1 MRGRESRV
9 HPLVRDAAHERPFAM
24 IHHTPL
30 IALLA
35 VGLGLALVFGF
46 IAAKLR
52 LPPLVGYLVAGIAC
66 GPATPGFVGDQP
78 IAHELA
84 EIGVILLMFGVGM
97 HFSLRD
103 LLAVR
108 GVALPGALIQT
119 IGVTALGM
127 VLADYW
133 GWGVGAGLVLGLA
146 LAVASTVVLLRALE
160 DSGGLTTIGAR
171 IVVGWL
177 VVEDLLT
184 VVVLVVLPTVAGL
197 LGGQSDAPP
206 DQMVQ
211 TVAITLAKVGG
222 FVAFMLVIGVRV
234 LPWVLDQVVCTGSRE
249 LFTLSVVAIAL
260 GVGYGSAELLGLSLA
275 LGAFFAGVV
284 VNGSNYSHRAAAD
297 TQPLQDAFAVL
308 FFVSVGMLFDPAI
321 LLAEPLHVLALLAV
335 IVVAKPLI
343 AYAIMR
349 ALRQPGHASR
359 QVAAGL
365 GQIGEFSFILVAL
378 GVDLHLLTE
387 KGQDLVL
394 AASLLAITLNPFL
407 HRLLLRGRA

>member
-1 MRGRESRV
+1 
-9 HPLVRDAAHERPFAM
+9 
-24 IHHTPL
+24 
-30 IALLA
+30 
-35 VGLGLALVFGF
+35 
-46 IAAKLR
+46 
-52 LPPLVGYLVAGIAC
+52 
-66 GPATPGFVGDQP
+66 
-78 IAHELA
+78 
-84 EIGVILLMFGVGM
+84 VILLMFGVGM

-119 IGVTALGM
+119 AGVTALGI
-127 VLADYW
+127 LLGEYW
-133 GWGVGAGLVLGLA
+133 GWGIGAGLVLGLA

-160 DSGGLTTIGAR
+160 NSGGLTTLGAR
-171 IVVGWL
+171 VVVGWL

-197 LGGQSDAPP
+197 IGEKVEPLSGELTT
-206 DQMVQ
+206 
-211 TVAITLAKVGG
+211 TVVVTLAKVGA

-234 LPWVLDQVVCTGSRE
+234 LPWVLAQVVRTGSRE
-249 LFTLSVVAIAL
+249 LFTLAVVAIAL

-275 LGAFFAGVV
+275 LGAFFAGMVI
-284 VNGSNYSHRAAAD
+284 NGSDHSHRAAVD

-321 LLAEPLHVLALLAV
+321 LVTEPQHVLALVAV
-335 IVVAKPLI
+335 IVIAKPLI

-349 ALRQPGHASR
+349 LLRQSERASR

-378 GVDLHLLTE
+378 GVELHLLSD

-394 AASLLAITLNPFL
+394 AAALLSITLNPFL
-407 HRLLLRGRA
+407 HRLLLARVPH

>member
-1 MRGRESRV
+1 MV
-9 HPLVRDAAHERPFAM
+9 HN
-24 IHHTPL
+24 TPL

-35 VGLGLALVFGF
+35 IGLGLALVFGF

-108 GVALPGALIQT
+108 AVALPGALIQT
-119 IGVTALGM
+119 AGVTALGI
-127 VLADYW
+127 LLGKYW

-160 DSGGLTTIGAR
+160 NSGGLTTLGAR
-171 IVVGWL
+171 VVVGWL

-197 LGGQSDAPP
+197 IGGNVEPLSDALTT
-206 DQMVQ
+206 
-211 TVAITLAKVGG
+211 TVLITLAKVGA
-222 FVAFMLVIGVRV
+222 FVAFMLVVGGRL
-234 LPWVLDQVVCTGSRE
+234 LPWLLAQVVRTGSRE
-249 LFTLSVVAIAL
+249 LFTLAVVSIAL

-284 VNGSNYSHRAAAD
+284 INGSDYSHRAAVD

-321 LLAEPLHVLALLAV
+321 LVTEPQHVLALVAV
-335 IVVAKPLI
+335 IVIAKPLI

-349 ALRQPGHASR
+349 LLRQSELAAR

-378 GVDLHLLTE
+378 GVELHLISD

-394 AASLLAITLNPFL
+394 AAALLSITLNPFL
-407 HRLLLRGRA
+407 HRLLLARVPH

>member
-1 MRGRESRV
+1 MV
-9 HPLVRDAAHERPFAM
+9 HN
-24 IHHTPL
+24 TPL

-46 IAAKLR
+46 IAAKLH

-66 GPATPGFVGDQP
+66 GPSTPGFVGD
-78 IAHELA
+78 AATANELA

-97 HFSLRD
+97 HFSMRD
-103 LLAVR
+103 LMAVR

-119 IGVTALGM
+119 VAVTLLGM
-127 VLADYW
+127 LLAQYW
-133 GWGVGAGLVLGLA
+133 GWGIGAGLVLGLA

-184 VVVLVVLPTVAGL
+184 VVVLVALPSIAGL
-197 LGGQSDAPP
+197 LGGAAQAPSGP
-206 DQMVQ
+206 LLQ
-211 TVAITLAKVGG
+211 TVAMTLAKVGG
-222 FVAFMLVIGVRV
+222 FVAFMLVFGARI
-234 LPWVLDQVVCTGSRE
+234 LPWVLAEVVRTGSRE

-284 VNGSNYSHRAAAD
+284 VNGSHYGHRAAAD
-297 TQPLQDAFAVL
+297 TRPLQDAFAVL

-321 LLAEPLHVLALLAV
+321 LLTEPLHVLAVVAV
-335 IVVAKPLI
+335 IVLAKPMI

-349 ALRQPGHASR
+349 LLRQPRRASR

-378 GVDLHLLTE
+378 GVELHLLSP

-394 AASLLAITLNPFL
+394 AGALLAITLNPFL
-407 HRLLLRGRA
+407 HRLLLRAPH

>member
-1 MRGRESRV
+1 M
-9 HPLVRDAAHERPFAM
+9 A
-24 IHHTPL
+24 HHTPL

-35 VGLGLALVFGF
+35 IGLGFALVFGF
-46 IAAKLR
+46 IASKLR
-52 LPPLVGYLVAGIAC
+52 LPPLVGYLVAGILC

-119 IGVTALGM
+119 IGVTAIGI
-127 VLADYW
+127 VLAHYW
-133 GWGVGAGLVLGLA
+133 GWGIGAGLVLGLA
-146 LAVASTVVLLRALE
+146 MAVASTVVLLRALE
-160 DSGGLTTIGAR
+160 DSGGLATRGAR

-184 VVVLVVLPTVAGL
+184 VIVLVVLPSVAGL
-197 LGGQSDAPP
+197 LGGHAAAP
-206 DQMVQ
+206 DGQLLRSIAM
-211 TVAITLAKVGG
+211 TLAKVGA
-222 FVAFMLVIGVRV
+222 FVAFMLVIGARV
-234 LPWVLDQVVCTGSRE
+234 LPWVLNQVVRTGSRE
-249 LFTLSVVAIAL
+249 LFTLAVVAIAL

-284 VNGSNYSHRAAAD
+284 VNGSDHSHRAALD

-321 LLAEPLHVLALLAV
+321 LLTDPLEVLGVLAV

-343 AYAIMR
+343 AYGIMR
-349 ALRQPGHASR
+349 ALRQPEPASR

-365 GQIGEFSFILVAL
+365 GQAGEFSFILVAL
-378 GVDLHLLTE
+378 GVELHLLTRE
-387 KGQDLVL
+387 GQNLVL

-407 HRLLLRGRA
+407 HRLLLRGQPVAALP

>member
-1 MRGRESRV
+1 MV
-9 HPLVRDAAHERPFAM
+9 D
-24 IHHTPL
+24 HTPL

-35 VGLGLALVFGF
+35 IGFVMALIFGF

-119 IGVTALGM
+119 AGVTGLGM
-127 VLADYW
+127 LLAQYW
-133 GWGVGAGLVLGLA
+133 GWSIGAGLVLGLA

-197 LGGQSDAPP
+197 LGGHSDEPP
-206 DQMVQ
+206 DQLMQ

-222 FVAFMLVIGVRV
+222 FVVFMLVIGVRV
-234 LPWVLDQVVCTGSRE
+234 LPWVLHQVVRTGSRE

-284 VNGSNYSHRAAAD
+284 VNGSDYSHRAAAD

-308 FFVSVGMLFDPAI
+308 FFVSVGMLFDPEI
-321 LLAEPLHVLALLAV
+321 LVTEPLHVLAVVAV
-335 IVVAKPLI
+335 IVIFKPLI

-349 ALRQPGHASR
+349 VLRQPERASR
-359 QVAAGL
+359 QVGAGL
-365 GQIGEFSFILVAL
+365 GQIGEFSFILVAV
-378 GVDLHLLTE
+378 GVQLQLLPQ

-394 AASLLAITLNPFL
+394 AGSLLAITLNPFL
-407 HRLLLRGRA
+407 HRLLLRDPRPVVAPRTEAPH

>member
-1 MRGRESRV
+1 M
-9 HPLVRDAAHERPFAM
+9 HID
-24 IHHTPL
+24 TPL

-35 VGLGLALVFGF
+35 VSLVLALIFGF

-66 GPATPGFVGDQP
+66 GPRTPGFVGDQA

-108 GVALPGALIQT
+108 RIALPGALIQT
-119 IGVTALGM
+119 AGVTVLGLLM
-127 VLADYW
+127 AEYW
-133 GWGVGAGLVLGLA
+133 GWGLGAGLVLGLA

-160 DSGGLTTIGAR
+160 VTGGLHTEGAR

-197 LGGQSDAPP
+197 LGGQSDEPSG
-206 DQMVQ
+206 QLLQ
-211 TVAITLAKVGG
+211 TVGITLAKVGA
-222 FVAFMLVIGVRV
+222 FVAFMLIIGARV
-234 LPWVLDQVVCTGSRE
+234 LPWVLSQVVRTGSRE

-260 GVGYGSAELLGLSLA
+260 GIGYGSAELLGLSLA

-284 VNGSNYSHRAAAD
+284 VNGSDYSHRAAQD

-321 LLAEPLHVLALLAV
+321 LITEPLHVLAVLGV

-349 ALRQPGHASR
+349 VLGQPDRTSR
-359 QVAAGL
+359 HVAAGL
-365 GQIGEFSFILVAL
+365 GQIGEFSFILVAA
-378 GVDLHLLTE
+378 GVYLHLLTE

-394 AASLLAITLNPFL
+394 AGSILSITLNPFL
-407 HRLLLRGRA
+407 HRLLLRGKP

>member
-1 MRGRESRV
+1 M
-9 HPLVRDAAHERPFAM
+9 HNN
-24 IHHTPL
+24 TPL

-35 VGLGLALVFGF
+35 VGLASALLFGF
-46 IAAKLR
+46 LAAKLR
-52 LPPLVGYLVAGIAC
+52 LPPLVGYLVAGIAV
-66 GPATPGFVGDQP
+66 GPTTPGFVGDAAV
-78 IAHELA
+78 AHELA

-108 GVALPGALIQT
+108 GVALPGAIIQT
-119 IGVTALGM
+119 IAVTGLGM
-127 VLADYW
+127 LLAEWW
-133 GWGVGAGLVLGLA
+133 GLPIGAGLVLGLA

-160 DSGGLTTIGAR
+160 ATGGLDNVGAR

-177 VVEDLLT
+177 VVEDLMT

-197 LGGQSDAPP
+197 LGGKSDAPSGMP
-206 DQMVQ
+206 LT
-211 TVAITLAKVGG
+211 TVVITLAKVGA
-222 FVAFMLVIGVRV
+222 FVVFMLVIGVRV
-234 LPWVLDQVVCTGSRE
+234 LPWVLDQVVRTGSRE
-249 LFTLSVVAIAL
+249 LFTLAVVAIAL

-284 VNGSNYSHRAAAD
+284 INGSDHSHRAAAD

-308 FFVSVGMLFDPAI
+308 FFVAVGMLFDPAI
-321 LLAEPLHVLALLAV
+321 LLTEPLHVLAVVAV
-335 IVVAKPLI
+335 VVVAKPVI

-349 ALRQPGHASR
+349 VLRQPELASR

-378 GVDLHLLTE
+378 GVDLHLLSQR
-387 KGQDLVL
+387 GQDVVL
-394 AASLLAITLNPFL
+394 AGALLAITFNPFL
-407 HRLLLRGRA
+407 HRMLLPREPG

>member
-1 MRGRESRV
+1 M
-9 HPLVRDAAHERPFAM
+9 HEN
-24 IHHTPL
+24 TPL

-35 VGLGLALVFGF
+35 VSLSLALIFGF

-66 GPATPGFVGDQP
+66 GPSTPGFVGDQA

-108 GVALPGALIQT
+108 RIALPGALIQT
-119 IGVTALGM
+119 AGVTVLGLLM
-127 VLADYW
+127 AEYW
-133 GWGVGAGLVLGLA
+133 GWGIGAGLVLGLA

-160 DSGGLTTIGAR
+160 ATGGLNTLAAR

-197 LGGQSDAPP
+197 LGGQSHEPSGP
-206 DQMVQ
+206 LLQ
-211 TVAITLAKVGG
+211 TVAITLGKVGV
-222 FVAFMLVIGVRV
+222 FVAFMLIIGARV
-234 LPWVLDQVVCTGSRE
+234 LPWVLNQVVRTGSRE

-284 VNGSNYSHRAAAD
+284 VNGSDHSHRAAED

-321 LLAEPLHVLALLAV
+321 LITEPLHVLAVLGV
-335 IVVAKPLI
+335 VVVAKPLI

-349 ALRQPGHASR
+349 LLRQTDRASR
-359 QVAAGL
+359 HVAAGL

-378 GVDLHLLTE
+378 GVQLHLLSQQ
-387 KGQDLVL
+387 GQDLVL
-394 AASLLAITLNPFL
+394 AAAILSITLNPFL
-407 HRLLLRGRA
+407 HRLLLREKP

>member
-1 MRGRESRV
+1 M
-9 HPLVRDAAHERPFAM
+9 AHN
-24 IHHTPL
+24 TPL

-35 VGLGLALVFGF
+35 IGLGLALVFGF

-119 IGVTALGM
+119 AGVTALGI
-127 VLADYW
+127 LLGEYW
-133 GWGVGAGLVLGLA
+133 GWGIGAGLVLGLA

-160 DSGGLTTIGAR
+160 NSGGLTTLGAR
-171 IVVGWL
+171 VVVGWL

-197 LGGQSDAPP
+197 IGEKVEPLSGELTTTL
-206 DQMVQ
+206 V
-211 TVAITLAKVGG
+211 VTLAKVGA

-234 LPWVLDQVVCTGSRE
+234 LPWVLAQVVRTGSRE
-249 LFTLSVVAIAL
+249 LFTLAVVAIAL

-275 LGAFFAGVV
+275 LGAFFAGMVI
-284 VNGSNYSHRAAAD
+284 NGSDHSHRAAVD

-321 LLAEPLHVLALLAV
+321 LVTEPQHVLALVAV
-335 IVVAKPLI
+335 IVIAKPLI

-349 ALRQPGHASR
+349 LLRQSERASR

-378 GVDLHLLTE
+378 GVELHLLSD

-394 AASLLAITLNPFL
+394 AAALLSITLNPFL
-407 HRLLLRGRA
+407 HRLLLARVPH

>member
-1 MRGRESRV
+1 
-9 HPLVRDAAHERPFAM
+9 M

-35 VGLGLALVFGF
+35 VGLVMALIFGF

-127 VLADYW
+127 VLANYW

-146 LAVASTVVLLRALE
+146 LAVASTVVLLLE
-160 DSGGLTTIGAR
+160 DSGGLTTMGAR

-184 VVVLVVLPTVAGL
+184 VVVLVVLPTIAGL
-197 LGGQSDAPP
+197 LGGKSDAPP
-206 DQMVQ
+206 DMLIQ

-234 LPWVLDQVVCTGSRE
+234 LPWVLDQVVRTRSRE

-284 VNGSNYSHRAAAD
+284 VNSSDHSKRAAAD

-321 LLAEPLHVLALLAV
+321 LLTEPLHVLAVVAV
-335 IVVAKPLI
+335 VVIAKPLI

-349 ALRQPGHASR
+349 GLRQPGRPSL

-378 GVDLHLLTE
+378 GVELHLLPE

-394 AASLLAITLNPFL
+394 AGSLLAITLNPFL
-407 HRLLLRGRA
+407 HRLLLRDRP

>member
-1 MRGRESRV
+1 M
-9 HPLVRDAAHERPFAM
+9 HTD
-24 IHHTPL
+24 TPL

-35 VGLGLALVFGF
+35 VSLVLALIFGF

-66 GPATPGFVGDQP
+66 GPSTPGFVGDQA

-108 GVALPGALIQT
+108 RIALPGALIQT
-119 IGVTALGM
+119 AGVTLLGLLM
-127 VLADYW
+127 AEYW
-133 GWGVGAGLVLGLA
+133 GWGLGAGLVLGLA

-160 DSGGLTTIGAR
+160 DTGGLHTQGAR

-197 LGGQSDAPP
+197 LGGQSAEPSGALLL
-206 DQMVQ
+206 
-211 TVAITLAKVGG
+211 TVGITLAKVGA
-222 FVAFMLVIGVRV
+222 FVAFMLIIGARV
-234 LPWVLDQVVCTGSRE
+234 LPWVLDQVVRTGSRE

-260 GVGYGSAELLGLSLA
+260 GIGYGSAELLGLSLA

-284 VNGSNYSHRAAAD
+284 VNGSDYSHRAAAD

-308 FFVSVGMLFDPAI
+308 FFVSVGMLFDPSI
-321 LLAEPLHVLALLAV
+321 LITEPLHVLAVLGV
-335 IVVAKPLI
+335 IVIAKPLI
-343 AYAIMR
+343 AYGIMR
-349 ALRQPGHASR
+349 VLGQPDRTSR
-359 QVAAGL
+359 HVAAGL

-378 GVDLHLLTE
+378 GVYLHLLTG

-394 AASLLAITLNPFL
+394 AGSILSITLNPFL
-407 HRLLLRGRA
+407 HRLLLRGKP

>member
-1 MRGRESRV
+1 M
-9 HPLVRDAAHERPFAM
+9 AHN
-24 IHHTPL
+24 TPL

-35 VGLGLALVFGF
+35 VSLVLALVFGF
-46 IAAKLR
+46 VAAKLR
-52 LPPLVGYLVAGIAC
+52 LPPLVGYLLAGIAC
-66 GPATPGFVGDQP
+66 GPFTPGFVGDQA

-108 GVALPGALIQT
+108 AVALPGALLQT
-119 IGVTALGM
+119 AGVTAFGIL
-127 VLADYW
+127 LTHWW

-146 LAVASTVVLLRALE
+146 MAVASTVVLLRALE
-160 DSGGLTTIGAR
+160 DAGGLNTLGAR

-184 VVVLVVLPTVAGL
+184 VIVLVVLPTVSGL
-197 LGGQSDAPP
+197 LGGDVHGPSGV
-206 DQMVQ
+206 MLQ
-211 TVAITLAKVGG
+211 TVLITLAKVAA
-222 FVAFMLVIGVRV
+222 FVAFMLLIGARV
-234 LPWVLDQVVCTGSRE
+234 LPWVLHQVVRTGSRE
-249 LFTLSVVAIAL
+249 LFTLAVVAIAL
-260 GVGYGSAELLGLSLA
+260 GVGYFSAELLGLSLA

-284 VNGSNYSHRAAAD
+284 VNGSDHSHRAAAD

-308 FFVSVGMLFDPAI
+308 FFVSVGMLFDPSI
-321 LLAEPLHVLALLAV
+321 LVTEPLHVLAVLAV
-335 IVVAKPLI
+335 IVIAKPLI

-349 ALRQPGHASR
+349 ALRQPERASR
-359 QVAAGL
+359 HVAAGL

-378 GVDLHLLTE
+378 GVELHLLSP

-394 AASLLAITLNPFL
+394 AGAILAITFNPFL
-407 HRLLLRGRA
+407 HRLLLRGSR

>member
-1 MRGRESRV
+1 MAEY
-9 HPLVRDAAHERPFAM
+9 
-24 IHHTPL
+24 TPL

-35 VGLGLALVFGF
+35 VSLVLALILGF

-52 LPPLVGYLVAGIAC
+52 LPPLVGYLLAGVAC
-66 GPATPGFVGDQP
+66 GPHTPGFIGDMA

-108 GVALPGALIQT
+108 RIALPGALIQT
-119 IGVTALGM
+119 IAVTGIGVLLGQ
-127 VLADYW
+127 YW
-133 GWGVGAGLVLGLA
+133 GWGIGAGIVLGLA
-146 LAVASTVVLLRALE
+146 MAVASTVVLLRALE
-160 DSGGLTTIGAR
+160 ASGGLTTVGAR

-184 VVVLVVLPTVAGL
+184 VVVLVVLPSVAGL
-197 LGGQSDAPP
+197 LGGHSDEPP
-206 DQMVQ
+206 QRVLL
-211 TVAITLAKVGG
+211 TIAITLAKVGA
-222 FVAFMLVIGVRV
+222 FVAFMLVIGARV
-234 LPWVLDQVVCTGSRE
+234 LPWVLNQVVRTGSRE

-260 GVGYGSAELLGLSLA
+260 GVGYGSAELIGLSLA

-284 VNGSNYSHRAAAD
+284 VNGSHYSHRAAAD

-321 LLAEPLHVLALLAV
+321 LVTEPVHVVAIVAV
-335 IVVAKPLI
+335 IMLAKPAI

-349 ALRQPGHASR
+349 VLGQPHRASR

-378 GVDLHLLTE
+378 GVALRLLPAR
-387 KGQDLVL
+387 GQDLVL
-394 AASLLAITLNPFL
+394 AGSLITITFNPFL
-407 HRLLLRGRA
+407 HRLLLRQKAPGES

>member
-1 MRGRESRV
+1 MV
-9 HPLVRDAAHERPFAM
+9 
-24 IHHTPL
+24 HHTPL

-35 VGLGLALVFGF
+35 VGLVMALIFGF
-46 IAAKLR
+46 IAAKLH

-119 IGVTALGM
+119 AGVTGLGM
-127 VLADYW
+127 LLAQYW
-133 GWGVGAGLVLGLA
+133 GWGIGAGLVLGLA

-184 VVVLVVLPTVAGL
+184 VVVLVVLPTIAGL
-197 LGGQSDAPP
+197 LGGHSDAPS
-206 DQMVQ
+206 DQLIR

-222 FVAFMLVIGVRV
+222 FVVFMLVIGVRV
-234 LPWVLDQVVCTGSRE
+234 LPWVLDQVVRTGSRE

-284 VNGSNYSHRAAAD
+284 VNGSDHSHRAAAD

-308 FFVSVGMLFDPAI
+308 FFVSVGMLFDPEI
-321 LLAEPLHVLALLAV
+321 LITEPLHVLAVLAV
-335 IVVAKPLI
+335 IVIAKPLI

-349 ALRQPGHASR
+349 LLRQPERASR
-359 QVAAGL
+359 QVGAGL
-365 GQIGEFSFILVAL
+365 GQIGEFSFILVAV
-378 GVDLHLLTE
+378 GVQLQLLPQ

-394 AASLLAITLNPFL
+394 AGSLLAITLNPFL
-407 HRLLLRGRA
+407 HRLLLRDPPPVEVPRAKAPH

>member
-1 MRGRESRV
+1 M
-9 HPLVRDAAHERPFAM
+9 DQ
-24 IHHTPL
+24 HTPL

-35 VGLGLALVFGF
+35 IGLVFALICGF

-66 GPATPGFVGDQP
+66 GPNTPGFNGDLAL
-78 IAHELA
+78 AHELA

-97 HFSLRD
+97 HFSIRD

-119 IGVTALGM
+119 IGVTAMGIW
-127 VLADYW
+127 LAYDW
-133 GWGVGAGLVLGLA
+133 GWGIGAGLVLGLA

-160 DSGGLTTIGAR
+160 ASGGLTTIGAR

-197 LGGQSDAPP
+197 LGGKATAPQDALL
-206 DQMVQ
+206 Q
-211 TVAITLAKVGG
+211 TVAITLLKVGG
-222 FVAFMLVIGVRV
+222 FVAFMLIIGVRV
-234 LPWVLDQVVCTGSRE
+234 LPWVLNQVVRTGSRE
-249 LFTLSVVAIAL
+249 LFTLAVIAIAL
-260 GVGYGSAELLGLSLA
+260 GVGFGSAELLGLSFA

-284 VNGSNYSHRAAAD
+284 VNGSDYSHRAAAD

-308 FFVSVGMLFDPAI
+308 FFVSVGMLFDPSI
-321 LLAEPLHVLALLAV
+321 LLTEPLHVLAVLAIV
-335 IVVAKPLI
+335 VVAKPLI

-349 ALRQPGHASR
+349 VLRQPVRPSL

-365 GQIGEFSFILVAL
+365 GQIGEFSFILVGL
-378 GVDLHLLTE
+378 GVELQLLPGR
-387 KGQDLVL
+387 GQDIVL
-394 AASLLAITLNPFL
+394 AGALLAITLNPFL
-407 HRLLLRGRA
+407 HRLLVRAPASA

>member
-1 MRGRESRV
+1 M
-9 HPLVRDAAHERPFAM
+9 AHN
-24 IHHTPL
+24 TPL

-35 VGLGLALVFGF
+35 IGLGLALVFGF

-119 IGVTALGM
+119 AGVTALGI
-127 VLADYW
+127 LLGEYW
-133 GWGVGAGLVLGLA
+133 GWGIGAGLVLGLA

-160 DSGGLTTIGAR
+160 NSGGLTTLGAR
-171 IVVGWL
+171 VVVGWL

-197 LGGQSDAPP
+197 IGGKVEPLSGALTT
-206 DQMVQ
+206 
-211 TVAITLAKVGG
+211 TVLITLAKVGA
-222 FVAFMLVIGVRV
+222 FVAFMLVIGGRL
-234 LPWVLDQVVCTGSRE
+234 LPWLLAQVVRTGSRE
-249 LFTLSVVAIAL
+249 LFTLAVVAIAL

-275 LGAFFAGVV
+275 LGAFFAGMVI
-284 VNGSNYSHRAAAD
+284 NGSDHSHRAAVD

-321 LLAEPLHVLALLAV
+321 LVTEPQHVLAL
-335 IVVAKPLI
+335 VA
-343 AYAIMR
+343 
-349 ALRQPGHASR
+349 
-359 QVAAGL
+359 
-365 GQIGEFSFILVAL
+365 
-378 GVDLHLLTE
+378 
-387 KGQDLVL
+387 
-394 AASLLAITLNPFL
+394 
-407 HRLLLRGRA
+407 

>member
-1 MRGRESRV
+1 MV
-9 HPLVRDAAHERPFAM
+9 D
-24 IHHTPL
+24 HTPL

-35 VGLGLALVFGF
+35 VGLVMALIFGF
-46 IAAKLR
+46 IAAKLH

-119 IGVTALGM
+119 AGVTGLGM
-127 VLADYW
+127 LLAQYW
-133 GWGVGAGLVLGLA
+133 GWGIGAGLVLGLS

-197 LGGQSDAPP
+197 LGGHSDEPP
-206 DQMVQ
+206 DQLIQ

-222 FVAFMLVIGVRV
+222 FVVFMLVIGVRV
-234 LPWVLDQVVCTGSRE
+234 LPWVLHQVVRTGSRE

-284 VNGSNYSHRAAAD
+284 VNGSDYSHRAAAD

-308 FFVSVGMLFDPAI
+308 FFVSVGMLFDPEI
-321 LLAEPLHVLALLAV
+321 LVTEPLHVLAIVAV
-335 IVVAKPLI
+335 IVIAKPLI

-349 ALRQPGHASR
+349 VLRQPERASR
-359 QVAAGL
+359 QVGAGL
-365 GQIGEFSFILVAL
+365 GQIGEFSFILVAV
-378 GVDLHLLTE
+378 GVQLQLLPQ

-394 AASLLAITLNPFL
+394 AGSLLAITLNPFL
-407 HRLLLRGRA
+407 HRLLLRDPRPVAAPQAKAPH

>member
-1 MRGRESRV
+1 MV
-9 HPLVRDAAHERPFAM
+9 HD
-24 IHHTPL
+24 TPL

-35 VGLGLALVFGF
+35 VSLVLALVFGF

-66 GPATPGFVGDQP
+66 GPTTPGFVGDAG

-108 GVALPGALIQT
+108 RIALPGAVIQT
-119 IGVTALGM
+119 IGVTVLGIL
-127 VLADYW
+127 LARYW
-133 GWGVGAGLVLGLA
+133 GWGIGAGLVLGLA
-146 LAVASTVVLLRALE
+146 LSVASTVVLLRALE
-160 DSGGLTTIGAR
+160 DSGGITTIGAR

-197 LGGQSDAPP
+197 LGGHSDAPP
-206 DQMVQ
+206 DQLVQ
-211 TVAITLAKVGG
+211 TVAITLAKVGA
-222 FVAFMLVIGVRV
+222 FVAFMLVIGARV
-234 LPWVLDQVVCTGSRE
+234 LPWVLYQVVRTGSRE
-249 LFTLSVVAIAL
+249 LFTLSLVAIAL

-284 VNGSNYSHRAAAD
+284 VNGSDYSHRAATD

-308 FFVSVGMLFDPAI
+308 FFVSVGMLFNPAI
-321 LLAEPLHVLALLAV
+321 LLTEPLHVLAVLSV
-335 IVVAKPLI
+335 IVLAKPLI

-349 ALRQPGHASR
+349 VLRQPGGASR

-365 GQIGEFSFILVAL
+365 GQIGEFSFILAAL
-378 GVDLHLLTE
+378 GVDLELLP
-387 KGQDLVL
+387 KQGQDLVL
-394 AASLLAITLNPFL
+394 AGSLLAITLNPFL
-407 HRLLLRGRA
+407 HRLLLRDRR

>member
-1 MRGRESRV
+1 M
-9 HPLVRDAAHERPFAM
+9 
-24 IHHTPL
+24 HHNTPL

-35 VGLGLALVFGF
+35 VSLSLALVFGF

-52 LPPLVGYLVAGIAC
+52 LPPLVGYLIAGVAC
-66 GPATPGFVGDQP
+66 GPRTPGFVGD
-78 IAHELA
+78 AALANELA

-108 GVALPGALIQT
+108 RIALPGALIQT
-119 IGVTALGM
+119 AGVTVLG
-127 VLADYW
+127 LLIAEYW
-133 GWGVGAGLVLGLA
+133 GLGFGAGLVLGLA

-160 DSGGLTTIGAR
+160 DSGGLHTTAAR

-184 VVVLVVLPTVAGL
+184 VIVLVVLPTVAGL
-197 LGGQSDAPP
+197 LGGESAAPAGP
-206 DQMVQ
+206 LWQ
-211 TVAITLAKVGG
+211 TVGMTLAKVCF
-222 FVAFMLVIGVRV
+222 FVAFMLLIGARV
-234 LPWVLDQVVCTGSRE
+234 LPWVLTQVVGTGSRE

-260 GVGYGSAELLGLSLA
+260 GIGYGSAELLGLSLA

-284 VNGSNYSHRAAAD
+284 INGSHHSHRAAAD

-308 FFVSVGMLFDPAI
+308 FFVSVGMLFNPMI
-321 LLAEPLHVLALLAV
+321 LLTEPLHVLAVLGV
-335 IVVAKPLI
+335 VVVAKPLI

-349 ALRQPGHASR
+349 VLRQPDRTSR

-365 GQIGEFSFILVAL
+365 GQIGEFSFILVGL
-378 GVDLHLLTE
+378 GLELHLLSDR
-387 KGQDLVL
+387 GQDLVL
-394 AASLLAITLNPFL
+394 AAAILSITLNPFL
-407 HRLLLRGRA
+407 HRLLLRDAH

>member
-1 MRGRESRV
+1 MHDTIATVQE
-9 HPLVRDAAHERPFAM
+9 
-24 IHHTPL
+24 TPL

-35 VGLGLALVFGF
+35 VSLVLALIFGF

-52 LPPLVGYLVAGIAC
+52 MPPLVGYLVAGIAC
-66 GPATPGFVGDQP
+66 GPSTPGFIGDMA

-97 HFSLRD
+97 HFSMRD

-108 GVALPGALIQT
+108 RIAVPGALIQT
-119 IGVTALGM
+119 IVVTGLGM
-127 VLADYW
+127 LLARHW
-133 GWGVGAGLVLGLA
+133 GWGIGAGMVLGLA

-160 DSGGLTTIGAR
+160 ATGGLTTIGAR

-177 VVEDLLT
+177 IVEDLLT

-197 LGGQSDAPP
+197 LGGTSDEPSGELLL
-206 DQMVQ
+206 
-211 TVAITLAKVGG
+211 TVAITLIKVGA
-222 FVAFMLVIGVRV
+222 FVAFMLVIGARV
-234 LPWVLDQVVCTGSRE
+234 LPWVLYQVVRTESRE

-275 LGAFFAGVV
+275 LGAFFAGVI
-284 VNGSNYSHRAAAD
+284 VNGSDYSHRAASD

-308 FFVSVGMLFDPAI
+308 FFVSVGMLFDPTI
-321 LLAEPLHVLALLAV
+321 LITEPLHVLAVLAI
-335 IVVAKPLI
+335 IVVAKPAI

-349 ALRQPGHASR
+349 VLRQPIHASR

-365 GQIGEFSFILVAL
+365 GQIGEFSFILVGL
-378 GVDLHLLTE
+378 GVQLHLLPDE
-387 KGQDLVL
+387 GRDLVL
-394 AASLLAITLNPFL
+394 AGSLLAITLNPFL
-407 HRLLLRGRA
+407 HRLLLRERT

>member
-1 MRGRESRV
+1 MV
-9 HPLVRDAAHERPFAM
+9 D
-24 IHHTPL
+24 HTPL

-35 VGLGLALVFGF
+35 IGFVMALIFGF

-119 IGVTALGM
+119 AGVTGLGM
-127 VLADYW
+127 LLAQYW
-133 GWGVGAGLVLGLA
+133 GWSIGAGLVLGLA

-171 IVVGWL
+171 IGVGWL

-197 LGGQSDAPP
+197 LGGHSDEPP
-206 DQMVQ
+206 DQLMQ

-222 FVAFMLVIGVRV
+222 FVVFMLVIGVRV
-234 LPWVLDQVVCTGSRE
+234 LPWVLHQVVRTGSRE

-284 VNGSNYSHRAAAD
+284 VNGSDYSHRAAAD

-308 FFVSVGMLFDPAI
+308 FFVSVGMLFDPEI
-321 LLAEPLHVLALLAV
+321 LVTEPLHVLAVVAV
-335 IVVAKPLI
+335 IVIAKPLI

-349 ALRQPGHASR
+349 VLRQPERASR
-359 QVAAGL
+359 QVGAGL
-365 GQIGEFSFILVAL
+365 GQIGEFSFILVAV
-378 GVDLHLLTE
+378 GVQLQLLPQ

-394 AASLLAITLNPFL
+394 AGSLLAITLNPFL
-407 HRLLLRGRA
+407 HRLLLRDPRPVVAPRTEAPH

>member
-1 MRGRESRV
+1 M
-9 HPLVRDAAHERPFAM
+9 
-24 IHHTPL
+24 HHNTPL

-35 VGLGLALVFGF
+35 VSLVLALIFGF

-66 GPATPGFVGDQP
+66 GPSTPGFVGD
-78 IAHELA
+78 AALANELA

-119 IGVTALGM
+119 AAVSALGIL
-127 VLADYW
+127 LAEYW
-133 GWGVGAGLVLGLA
+133 GWGIGAGLVLGLA

-160 DSGGLTTIGAR
+160 NSGGVTTLGAR

-184 VVVLVVLPTVAGL
+184 VIVLVVLPTVAGL
-197 LGGQSDAPP
+197 FGGQMEPFSGDLL
-206 DQMVQ
+206 M
-211 TVAITLAKVGG
+211 AIGMTLAKVGV
-222 FVAFMLVIGVRV
+222 FVVFMLVIGARV
-234 LPWVLDQVVCTGSRE
+234 LPWVLRQVVRTGSRE
-249 LFTLSVVAIAL
+249 LFTLSVIAIAL
-260 GVGYGSAELLGLSLA
+260 GIGYGSAELLGLSFA

-284 VNGSNYSHRAAAD
+284 VNGSDYSHRAALD

-321 LLAEPLHVLALLAV
+321 LVTEPLNVLAVLAV
-335 IVVAKPLI
+335 IVLAKPAI

-349 ALRQPGHASR
+349 VLRQPEAASR

-365 GQIGEFSFILVAL
+365 GQIGEFSFILVAA
-378 GVDLHLLTE
+378 GVELHLLPE
-387 KGQDLVL
+387 RGQDLVL
-394 AASLLAITLNPFL
+394 AGALLAITLNPFL
-407 HRLLLRGRA
+407 HRLLLLRAPV

>member
-1 MRGRESRV
+1 M
-9 HPLVRDAAHERPFAM
+9 DAS
-24 IHHTPL
+24 TPL

-35 VGLGLALVFGF
+35 VSLVLALIFGF

-52 LPPLVGYLVAGIAC
+52 LPPLVGYLIAGIAC
-66 GPATPGFVGDQP
+66 GPSTPGFVGDAHL
-78 IAHELA
+78 AHELA

-108 GVALPGALIQT
+108 RIALPGALIQT
-119 IGVTALGM
+119 AGVTILGM
-127 VLADYW
+127 LLAAHW
-133 GWGVGAGLVLGLA
+133 GWGIGAGLVLGLA

-160 DSGGLTTIGAR
+160 ASGGLTTLGAR

-197 LGGQSDAPP
+197 LGGRADGPSGELL
-206 DQMVQ
+206 V
-211 TVAITLAKVGG
+211 TVLITLAKVGA
-222 FVAFMLVIGVRV
+222 FVVFMLVIGARV
-234 LPWVLDQVVCTGSRE
+234 LPWVLHQVVRTGSRE

-260 GVGYGSAELLGLSLA
+260 GVGFGSAELLGLSLA

-284 VNGSNYSHRAAAD
+284 VNGSDYSHRAAVD

-308 FFVSVGMLFDPAI
+308 FFVAVGMLFDPAI
-321 LLAEPLHVLALLAV
+321 LITEPLHVLAVLVA

-349 ALRQPGHASR
+349 VLRQPERASR

-378 GVDLHLLTE
+378 GVQLDLLPQQ
-387 KGQDLVL
+387 GQDLVL
-394 AASLLAITLNPFL
+394 AGSLLAITLNPFL
-407 HRLLLRGRA
+407 HRLLLRDPA